1 MITIS
6 VEITRDQYDSIII
19 DALSHSFT
27 TLYKEYEKTKDESLM
42 EYITA
47 YRVVL
52 NDYMRPSEFES
63 LLDKIKKT
71 KKYDSKRLTDAN
83 NGL

>member
-27 TLYKEYEKTKDESLM
+27 TLFKEYEKTKDESLM
-42 EYITA
+42 DYISA
-47 YRVVL
+47 YRTVL
-52 NDYMRPSEFES
+52 NDYMRPSEFEA
-63 LLDKIKKT
+63 LLERIKKV
-71 KKYDSKRLTDAN
+71 KKYDGKRLTDAN

>member
-6 VEITRDQYDSIII
+6 VEITHDQHQAIII
-19 DALSHSFT
+19 DALSHSFM
-27 TLYKEYEKTKDESLM
+27 TLFKDYEATKDESLM
-42 EYITA
+42 EYISA
-47 YRVVL
+47 YRIVL
-52 NDYMRPSEFES
+52 NDFMRPSEFEA
-63 LLDKIKKT
+63 LLERIKKV

>member
-6 VEITRDQYDSIII
+6 VEITQDQYDTIII

-27 TLYKEYEKTKDESLM
+27 TLYKDYEKTKDETLM
-42 EYITA
+42 DYISA
-47 YRVVL
+47 YRIVL
-52 NDYMRPSEFES
+52 NDYMRPSEFEA

>member
-71 KKYDSKRLTDAN
+71 KKYDSKRLIEAN